1 MTYLA
6 AIAFAALA
14 AYLVLV
20 WLDARRAKHSHHRRM
35 QRVGC

>member
-6 AIAFAALA
+6 ALAVAALA
-14 AYLVLV
+14 VYLALV
-20 WLDARRAKHSHHRRM
+20 WLDARRAKHAYCKRM